1 VPADRSSP
9 IPAAVTDPD
18 HARPLALG
26 ECPGLLERLAMVP
39 DPRDRRGRRYPL
51 VSVLAVSA
59 AAVAAGARSVTAI
72 AEWATDAPGPILA
85 ALGVRCDPLT
95 RRCQVPGEATIRR
108 VLARVDGDAVDATV
122 GAWLADRLRPPGPRR
137 RRAVAVDGKT
147 LRGSARDGHQVH
159 LLAALDHHDGAVLAQ
174 REVPAATNEIAEFQP
189 LLDGLDLDGVVVT
202 ADALHTQRDH
212 ASFLVDRGAAWLLV
226 VKANQPALHAQLAG
240 LPWRQIPVMD
250 RTRDHGHGRIE
261 VRTLKVAAVAGLCF
275 PHAAQAIQVSRRVC
289 APGSRRWRTVTVY
302 AVTSL
307 ALGSASPAQLASW
320 LRGHWRIEN
329 RLHWVRDVDFGEDA
343 STARTGSLPRV
354 MASLRNLA
362 IGALRLAGH
371 PNLAAALRHTG
382 RDPARPLAILGL
394 AYR

>member
-1 VPADRSSP
+1 MPARLPWASALACWSCWRCSLTHVTGGDVGMP
-9 IPAAVTDPD
+9 WPACWP
-18 HARPLALG
+18 
-26 ECPGLLERLAMVP
+26 
-39 DPRDRRGRRYPL
+39 
-51 VSVLAVSA
+51 SA
-59 AAVAAGARSVTAI
+59 AAAVVAGARSVTAI
-72 AEWATDAPGPILA
+72 AEWATDAPWPILA
-85 ALGVRCDPLT
+85 ALGVRRDPLT

-122 GAWLADRLRPPGPRR
+122 GAWLADRLRPSRHRR
-137 RRAVAVDGKT
+137 VIAVDGKT
-147 LRGSARDGHQVH
+147 LRGSARQGHQVH

-174 REVPAATNEIAEFQP
+174 REVPTTTNEIATFQP
-189 LLDGLDLDGVVVT
+189 LLAGLDLAGAVIT
-202 ADALHTQRDH
+202 ADAMHTQRDH
-212 ASFLVDRGAAWLLV
+212 ASFLVDRDADYLLV

-250 RTRDHGHGRIE
+250 RTRDHGHGRVE
-261 VRTLKVAAVAGLCF
+261 LRTLKVAVAGLCF
-275 PHAAQAIQVSRRVC
+275 PHAAQAIQVTRRVH
-289 APGSRRWRTVTVY
+289 APGSRRWRTVTAY

-307 ALGSASPAQLASW
+307 ALGAASPAQLAGW

-329 RLHWVRDVDFGEDA
+329 QLHWVRDMDFDEDA
-343 STARTGSLPRV
+343 STARSGSLPRV

-362 IGALRLAGH
+362 VGALRLAGH